1 MTKYKYKKISTMR
14 TFEESPAKW
23 FMIAG
28 VRVPRKDVELMPYVD
43 LRRAIKS
50 GKVESVHVVK

>member
-1 MTKYKYKKISTMR
+1 MTKYRYKKISKMR

-23 FMIAG
+23 FMVAN
-28 VRVPRKDVELMPYVD
+28 VRMPRKDVELMPYVD

-50 GKVESVHVVK
+50 GKVMSVHTVK